1 MLSLALWGRV
11 DSPLL
16 TRHTPCAAATVV
28 GVVSALSS
36 SFWKSLTPQ
45 PWCPVLQESFP
56 LL

>member
-16 TRHTPCAAATVV
+16 TGHTPCAAATVV

-36 SFWKSLTPQ
+36 SFWKSPTPQ